1 EDRDYLLHA
10 INQMFPSLDIT
21 AEHID
26 SSYVGVR
33 PLISEPGKDPGE
45 ISRKDEIFVSDSGLI
60 SMAGGKLSGYR
71 KMAEQAV
78 DKVASVLKQES
89 GILYG
94 SSQTMHLPIC
104 GGDVGGSSRFER
116 FKNQLLNK
124 IATLEVSEEEMTTL
138 VERYGGSAEKVFSIF
153 EEQHENANYMDPVVL
168 SELIY
173 SIDDE
178 LTYTPSDFFI

>member
-1 EDRDYLLHA
+1 A

-60 SMAGGKLSGYR
+60 SMAGGKLTGYR

-78 DKVASVLKQES
+78 DKVASVLQQES
-89 GILYG
+89 RILYG
-94 SSQTMHLPIC
+94 SSQTLHLPSSGC
-104 GGDVGGSSRFER
+104 DVGGSTGFVRSN
-116 FKNQLLNK
+116 NQLLHK
-124 IATLEVSEEEMTTL
+124 IATFEVAEEEMTTL
-138 VERYGGSAEKVFSIF
+138 VDRYGGNAEKVLSIF
-153 EEQHENANYMDPVVL
+153 EEQHEKANYMDPVVL
-168 SELIY
+168 AEL
-173 SIDDE
+173 
-178 LTYTPSDFFI
+178 

>member
-1 EDRDYLLHA
+1 
-10 INQMFPSLDIT
+10 MFPSLDIT

-60 SMAGGKLSGYR
+60 SMAGGKLTGYR

-78 DKVASVLKQES
+78 DRVASVFKLES
-89 GILYG
+89 VILYG
-94 SSQTMHLPIC
+94 SSQTMHFPISD
-104 GGDVGGSSRFER
+104 GDVGGSTGFER

-124 IATLEVSEEEMTTL
+124 IATFEGSEEEMTTL
-138 VERYGGSAEKVFSIF
+138 VDRYGGNAEKVLIIF
-153 EEQHENANYMDPVVL
+153 E
-168 SELIY
+168 
-173 SIDDE
+173 
-178 LTYTPSDFFI
+178 